1 MKKRLVAASTDPNGL
16 MSFGSQMSNNLNDVT
31 SQPPDCPFPPKP
43 CWSSES
49 RQQFTAPT
57 NKIGAGLAT
66 SSKSECPPG
75 TVDEN
80 RNSVSFVPPVTNQNQ
95 SAAPKKP
102 DLNHVSVTPNQFIE
116 ALLHNPQLASRG
128 LQPQHAAFAQLLFE
142 EMTKNQLAQ
151 QQQQSRTHP
160 QRATPDKLL
169 ITSRSPPLRSP
180 PEPIRGYVD
189 NAHSRSR
196 TSFTHSPALQSPSPH
211 PFPPPSRSSGASR
224 NPPSRPLTASEYNTS
239 PSSSSYNHQ
248 LRLPTPADQQVK
260 NHIDKV
266 RQTAP
271 LASPQMD
278 KLYSTALLYLMANQQ
293 PQQQQLLGHTSQH
306 LSFPPHSDN
315 EKKLLIDYSKV
326 GSPLSSRAPKS
337 DLCSSQMRPQSSEPY
352 TRPIPPPA
360 TSVDPAYYPWPK
372 TEPSSSSCSFSSPSN
387 YSTID
392 ILRESKQASESMK
405 PTNKLLTTSGVFYPE
420 KQQTAHPPPAP
431 PSSLT
436 SSIKKQS
443 DAVDHHFR
451 MALSN
456 SRGNSKPESPSLGN
470 ANLDG
475 VTVEGQ
481 KNPPPISQSSS
492 MAQAVHHGVSSCSS
506 SSSINSMTLLDR
518 DANSPGRKP
527 FLLPPPKSENRINN
541 EACKFSLKK
550 RLIQRYQADAT
561 TELAAESAA
570 AKQVNIPEKQQQQQ
584 QQTKPEPGANSTE
597 KSEPSIASYA
607 FLSSSTST
615 EVPKVKEECPFPS
628 ARESP
633 ASPVVSPS
641 VVNGSDLTPSKDSA
655 DTTTCFAKR
664 GVNYATR
671 RHPPV
676 RASKIAPLMC
686 SLSETSLPSTMTA
699 SSCKRARG
707 SVAKQHYG
715 VITARKRTTAS
726 RSSRTSRTKTNKPR
740 FYNNRVSSPAAA
752 SDTAIHGGSRNR
764 TTSVRSTTEQA
775 QSEFY
780 FNGQDED
787 GESMIVEEAGEGSR
801 GATTNRRWFGTRK
814 RKSNSAFSGPPLRVK
829 VSRRFMEEGGPAK
842 RPRWSKRSL
851 TTRSHGQSKTAPSAL
866 LRNYAEVDEE
876 SEDEG
881 EERRAEGEKAYN
893 TADLDT
899 TIRADQENFGEE
911 VEEEDG
917 RGESL
922 ICRRCGQSVRAIGS
936 GHQTD
941 RFDFQCCEEKLSLEE
956 IRKRLPP
963 PPDLA
968 VLSHRSLCGGELG
981 GRDSDAVGSDTEVPF
996 LQLNSCTELEKLK
1009 PSFRCRACREACRLA
1024 STTTVETNTS
1034 SDTSS
1039 PKNNARRRGIHNRNH
1054 SASRGN
1060 GEPGGDSK
1068 AALATVSVFC
1078 RFWGFRKLCYDNKG
1092 LLGVADFCRT
1102 SEADAID
1109 RSLWAMHHRVSPSLS
1124 RHNAIYCLERL
1135 GAVAC
1140 RLMLSELSILSS
1152 STTSSGPVIR
1162 QCCPTPANSSSRTY
1176 ISPSLQVAW
1185 KRPVQGVREMCDVC
1199 ETTMFNSHWVCTK
1212 CGYSVCSACYYAKAT
1227 SYAKAKDSPD
1237 PLGDAT
1243 SSVASTTQESVAD
1256 DDGIKCL
1263 SSSVVELSYE
1273 DYSVRQ
1279 PWSTCSASRRPHDPC
1294 KMMLTALLPYGSLH
1308 RLWHRLHR
1316 IVPRLDCPCACASA
1330 EPPPNTSYSPASST
1344 DTSAATSLDLL
1355 ADLAL
1360 KSTASSGDGSPEDG
1374 AAPDADGE
1382 RRECNQKAGS
1392 PGVLYLRDGDSGNS
1406 KAFQRHWATNQP
1418 VVVTGCE
1425 KHFNASLW
1433 TPRSLSRE
1441 SSSSSHIVLVDCET
1455 NLIVPRHP
1463 VRAFWEAFEPHP
1475 NNSKRSSA
1483 KESTKSMQHLKIRE
1497 WPPLGDLAELHPD
1510 RYADFTAHLPIPEYT
1525 HREGELNLAARLPS
1539 FFVRPDLGPRL
1550 HIAHDLSSQPKV
1562 GTMNLRVDVTDV
1574 INVLMY
1580 TSRSTDQAPQKAGE
1594 GQLRA
1599 FLKSAGVD
1607 VSEVNG
1613 KCISSAS
1620 SARGLPGALW
1630 HVFRPC
1636 DLPALRDY
1644 LTKLNKSSASPQ
1656 YRGSETASNRN
1667 SSAHAVGGDVI
1678 HDQRMYLSQQQL
1690 EDLKA
1695 KTGIKPYTVLQF
1707 LGDAVF
1713 IPAGS
1718 VHQVR
1723 NLANCVN
1730 VSSDF
1735 ISPEHV
1741 PQCLELTE
1749 EFRRLPRN
1757 HPCHEDKLQVKN
1769 MIYHTVKD
1777 ALSTVLDSE
1786 TTDH

>member
-1 MKKRLVAASTDPNGL
+1 
-16 MSFGSQMSNNLNDVT
+16 
-31 SQPPDCPFPPKP
+31 
-43 CWSSES
+43 
-49 RQQFTAPT
+49 
-57 NKIGAGLAT
+57 
-66 SSKSECPPG
+66 
-75 TVDEN
+75 
-80 RNSVSFVPPVTNQNQ
+80 
-95 SAAPKKP
+95 
-102 DLNHVSVTPNQFIE
+102 
-116 ALLHNPQLASRG
+116 
-128 LQPQHAAFAQLLFE
+128 
-142 EMTKNQLAQ
+142 
-151 QQQQSRTHP
+151 
-160 QRATPDKLL
+160 
-169 ITSRSPPLRSP
+169 
-180 PEPIRGYVD
+180 
-189 NAHSRSR
+189 
-196 TSFTHSPALQSPSPH
+196 
-211 PFPPPSRSSGASR
+211 
-224 NPPSRPLTASEYNTS
+224 
-239 PSSSSYNHQ
+239 
-248 LRLPTPADQQVK
+248 
-260 NHIDKV
+260 
-266 RQTAP
+266 
-271 LASPQMD
+271 
-278 KLYSTALLYLMANQQ
+278 
-293 PQQQQLLGHTSQH
+293 
-306 LSFPPHSDN
+306 
-315 EKKLLIDYSKV
+315 
-326 GSPLSSRAPKS
+326 
-337 DLCSSQMRPQSSEPY
+337 MRPQSSEPY

-1256 DDGIKCL
+1256 DDGIKC
-1263 SSSVVELSYE
+1263 
-1273 DYSVRQ
+1273 
-1279 PWSTCSASRRPHDPC
+1279 
-1294 KMMLTALLPYGSLH
+1294 
-1308 RLWHRLHR
+1308 
-1316 IVPRLDCPCACASA
+1316 
-1330 EPPPNTSYSPASST
+1330 
-1344 DTSAATSLDLL
+1344 
-1355 ADLAL
+1355 
-1360 KSTASSGDGSPEDG
+1360 
-1374 AAPDADGE
+1374 
-1382 RRECNQKAGS
+1382 
-1392 PGVLYLRDGDSGNS
+1392 
-1406 KAFQRHWATNQP
+1406 
-1418 VVVTGCE
+1418 
-1425 KHFNASLW
+1425 
-1433 TPRSLSRE
+1433 
-1441 SSSSSHIVLVDCET
+1441 
-1455 NLIVPRHP
+1455 
-1463 VRAFWEAFEPHP
+1463 
-1475 NNSKRSSA
+1475 
-1483 KESTKSMQHLKIRE
+1483 
-1497 WPPLGDLAELHPD
+1497 
-1510 RYADFTAHLPIPEYT
+1510 
-1525 HREGELNLAARLPS
+1525 
-1539 FFVRPDLGPRL
+1539 
-1550 HIAHDLSSQPKV
+1550 
-1562 GTMNLRVDVTDV
+1562 
-1574 INVLMY
+1574 
-1580 TSRSTDQAPQKAGE
+1580 
-1594 GQLRA
+1594 
-1599 FLKSAGVD
+1599 
-1607 VSEVNG
+1607 
-1613 KCISSAS
+1613 KC
-1620 SARGLPGALW
+1620 
-1630 HVFRPC
+1630 
-1636 DLPALRDY
+1636 
-1644 LTKLNKSSASPQ
+1644 
-1656 YRGSETASNRN
+1656 
-1667 SSAHAVGGDVI
+1667 
-1678 HDQRMYLSQQQL
+1678 
-1690 EDLKA
+1690 
-1695 KTGIKPYTVLQF
+1695 
-1707 LGDAVF
+1707 
-1713 IPAGS
+1713 
-1718 VHQVR
+1718 
-1723 NLANCVN
+1723 
-1730 VSSDF
+1730 
-1735 ISPEHV
+1735 
-1741 PQCLELTE
+1741 
-1749 EFRRLPRN
+1749 
-1757 HPCHEDKLQVKN
+1757 
-1769 MIYHTVKD
+1769 
-1777 ALSTVLDSE
+1777 ALSPL
-1786 TTDH
+1786 